1 MTIKKRKSRAKP
13 KSEHKKDG
21 RPLTVLSEDQVREVQ
36 TLAAVLSVE
45 QMADYFGIGRT
56 TFYEVMK
63 RQPEVLEH
71 YQRGKAKAIGTVAK
85 NLIVQANSGN
95 TTAAIFYLKTQAGWK
110 ETTRQELTGADGGPI
125 KQETDD
131 ARDQLLDRLA
141 RIAER
146 GEED

>member
-1 MTIKKRKSRAKP
+1 M
-13 KSEHKKDG
+13 
-21 RPLTVLSEDQVREVQ
+21 
-36 TLAAVLSVE
+36 
-45 QMADYFGIGRT
+45 
-56 TFYEVMK
+56 
-63 RQPEVLEH
+63 
-71 YQRGKAKAIGTVAK
+71 AK

-95 TTAAIFYLKTQAGWK
+95 TAAAIFYLKTQAGWK

-146 GEED
+146 SEED

>member
-21 RPLTVLSEDQVREVQ
+21 RPAKVLTPEQINEVE
-36 TLAAVLSVE
+36 TLAAVLSMHQV
-45 QMADYFGIGRT
+45 ADYFGMCQN
-56 TFYEVMK
+56 TFHEVMK
-63 RQPEVLEH
+63 RQPEVSER
-71 YQRGKAKAIGTVAK
+71 YKRGKSKAIGTVAK

-95 TTAAIFYLKTQAGWK
+95 TAAAIFYLKTQAGWK
-110 ETTRQELTGADGGPI
+110 ETTRQELTGAEGGPI
-125 KQETDD
+125 KQETTD

>member
-21 RPLTVLSEDQVREVQ
+21 RPLTVLSEDQVKEVQ

-63 RQPEVLEH
+63 RQPEVSEH

-85 NLIVQANSGN
+85 NLIVQANSG
-95 TTAAIFYLKTQAGWK
+95 K

-125 KQETDD
+125 KQETND

-146 GEED
+146 SEED